1 VFKARYVSTPSEKF
15 SEIGSDV
22 VFYQYN
28 ALPAINASES
38 DPMANTITGNT
49 MAETMTL
56 DRLNVPY
63 ASLKFNEEIG
73 VGAFGKVFLG
83 GEFYY

>member
-1 VFKARYVSTPSEKF
+1 
-15 SEIGSDV
+15 
-22 VFYQYN
+22 
-28 ALPAINASES
+28 
-38 DPMANTITGNT
+38 MANTINAGNAMTET
-49 MAETMTL
+49 MAL

-83 GEFYY
+83 GEYYPRYNININTNLLN